1 MKTGSALEQ
10 AVEVFA
16 AIHFLIIGLSHLL
29 RPREW
34 ARFFADLR
42 GRGTTG
48 ALLNGMLSLGMG
60 SVIAA
65 FHNVWTWPG
74 VVLTVIGWLYLG
86 KSLVIFTMPD
96 VGVRSMESASESR
109 FGRVRVAR
117 GATSGPGNFS
127 RDHCGCRAVKER
139 ESWPAPL
146 EPAER
151 V

>member
-34 ARFFADLR
+34 TRFFADLR

-48 ALLNGMLSLGMG
+48 AFINGMLTLGMG

-86 KSLVIFTMPD
+86 KSLVIFAMPD
-96 VGVRSMESASESR
+96 LGVRSMESASEDR
-109 FGRVRVAR
+109 PARVRVA
-117 GATSGPGNFS
+117 GVVLLALGIFLVTVVVTGP
-127 RDHCGCRAVKER
+127 
-139 ESWPAPL
+139 
-146 EPAER
+146 
-151 V
+151 

>member
-1 MKTGSALEQ
+1 MRSATTLEQ

-16 AIHFLIIGLSHLL
+16 AIHFLIMGLSHVL

-65 FHNVWTWPG
+65 FHNTRG
-74 VVLTVIGWLYLG
+74 LACYRARRTR
-86 KSLVIFTMPD
+86 TEAA
-96 VGVRSMESASESR
+96 VRE
-109 FGRVRVAR
+109 RVRGLPSA
-117 GATSGPGNFS
+117 GAAILAPASQ
-127 RDHCGCRAVKER
+127 E
-139 ESWPAPL
+139 APL
-146 EPAER
+146 IRGHATGAR
-151 V
+151 VSATG